1 MILINLEVRMNLF
14 DEDDEME
21 DFEKNLSKFMDN
33 NEVTKASDLKI
44 SIMSATSSLN
54 TILNLKALSKLLKK
68 DHNICFIDTMFNM
81 TRKIS
86 NISKKKIFYNQITL
100 KIRPYY
106 NPDYDVNLNLIVHLK
121 LFRNG
126 KLQLCGL
133 RNENDGILSIK
144 ILVKRLN
151 EIVQNQHKTV
161 LELRKQFNN
170 NITKKLIDKLYEKN
184 LYIIDYDNYKDI
196 VSKNNKYNIFTIEG
210 LRNNN
215 IQKRVINKVMN
226 NNIISITKYNITLIN
241 SDFYI
246 GFKLNR
252 TNVYN
257 YILNECG
264 MLCDYD
270 PCIYQ
275 GVLIKFYWNNTKT
288 VQDGKCLCNSPC
300 NGKGSGN
307 GNGQCRKITVSV
319 FQSGNIIITGKA
331 CRSEIYYI
339 YNYIVE
345 LLHKNVD
352 ELKQMVFTD
361 EPIKFKRRNIS
372 ILVKNTCIK

>member
-1 MILINLEVRMNLF
+1 MNLF

-68 DHNICFIDTMFNM
+68 DDNICFIDTMFNM

-100 KIRPYY
+100 KVRPYY
-106 NPDYDVNLNLIVHLK
+106 NPNYDVNLNLIVHLK

-133 RNENDGILSIK
+133 RNENDGLLSIK
-144 ILVKRLN
+144 ILVKKLN
-151 EIVQNQHKTV
+151 EIIENQHNTIVMLK
-161 LELRKQFNN
+161 EHFNN
-170 NITKKLIDKLYEKN
+170 NITKKIIDKLYDKN
-184 LYIIDYDNYKDI
+184 LYIIDYDNYTNI
-196 VSKNNKYNIFTIEG
+196 ISKTKKYNIFTIKG
-210 LRNNN
+210 LKNNN
-215 IQKRVINKVMN
+215 VQHNVINKIIN
-226 NNIISITKYNITLIN
+226 KNIISITKYNITLIN

-257 YILNECG
+257 YILNDCG

-275 GVLIKFYWNNTKT
+275 GVLIKFYWNDTKT
-288 VQDGKCLCNSPC
+288 IQDGKCLCNVPC
-300 NGKGSGN
+300 NGKGTGN
-307 GNGQCRKITVSV
+307 GNGQCRKITVSI

-331 CRSEIYYI
+331 CRAEIYYI

-361 EPIKFKRRNIS
+361 EPVKFKRRNIS
-372 ILVKNTCIK
+372 ILIKNTNNTKNTNNIK

>member
-1 MILINLEVRMNLF
+1 
-14 DEDDEME
+14 
-21 DFEKNLSKFMDN
+21 
-33 NEVTKASDLKI
+33 
-44 SIMSATSSLN
+44 
-54 TILNLKALSKLLKK
+54 
-68 DHNICFIDTMFNM
+68 
-81 TRKIS
+81 
-86 NISKKKIFYNQITL
+86 
-100 KIRPYY
+100 
-106 NPDYDVNLNLIVHLK
+106 
-121 LFRNG
+121 
-126 KLQLCGL
+126 
-133 RNENDGILSIK
+133 
-144 ILVKRLN
+144 
-151 EIVQNQHKTV
+151 
-161 LELRKQFNN
+161 
-170 NITKKLIDKLYEKN
+170 
-184 LYIIDYDNYKDI
+184 
-196 VSKNNKYNIFTIEG
+196 
-210 LRNNN
+210 
-215 IQKRVINKVMN
+215 MN

-288 VQDGKCLCNSPC
+288 VQDGKCLCNVPC

-361 EPIKFKRRNIS
+361 EPVKFKRRNIS
-372 ILVKNTCIK
+372 ILVKNTSIK